1 MATGLKEALRLSC
14 MAGGLYLAF
23 VLMTIL
29 LEVHT
34 FGASFG
40 SIAFYSLT
48 ALFAV
53 ATILIHWRTVS
64 RKPLALL
71 SAMTFVFFTCALAV
85 VAGVNAKFWMGGA
98 L

>member
-1 MATGLKEALRLSC
+1 MATGLKKALRLSC
-14 MAGGLYLAF
+14 IAGALYFAF

-29 LEVHT
+29 LEVRVL
-34 FGASFG
+34 GPSFG
-40 SIAFYSLT
+40 SLAFYSLT

-53 ATILIHWRTVS
+53 ATILIHWRAVG
-64 RKPLALL
+64 RKPLAVL
-71 SAMTFVFFTCALAV
+71 SALLFVCFTCSLAV